1 MLVRF
6 LRNREA
12 GIAPMLALAAL
23 PLFGFAG
30 AAVASAV
37 RTLMQAALYA
47 TALMLSKK
55 LKNSP
60 DTPLSSTAT
69 TYFNANFVRPEAQNV
84 QVTPPKLKAAPGSR
98 ARSRQQPRSRRTS

>member
-30 AAVASAV
+30 AAVDFSHASAV
-37 RTLMQAALYA
+37 RTSMQAALDA
-47 TALMLSKK
+47 TALKLSKK

-69 TYFNANFVRPEAQNV
+69 IYFNANFVRWLHA
-84 QVTPPKLKAAPGSR
+84 GC
-98 ARSRQQPRSRRTS
+98 